1 MMTNRAIF
9 YLLYHPDGKLPDY
22 VLHKLEHLRKHA
34 NYVRVIVNGSL
45 QQKDVLS
52 LEKIVDFIQI
62 RENTGLD
69 VGAYQDAIDEMGFDE
84 LSKFDELILMNYT
97 WFGPIGS
104 FDDVFERMEIEEVD
118 FWGMTEHGAVT
129 PNPITGKG
137 TMRSHLQS
145 HWIAVRRSM
154 LSSDSWKKYWQEM
167 PTIENYSESILK
179 HESRFTGYFSDLGFK
194 YKAAFPQ
201 EKYGVDHAAFVC
213 ADQLMKD
220 GCPVLKRRP
229 FFHDPLYLDAE
240 AIIGKDLI
248 ETASNLG
255 YPEELI
261 WKDIVPLTPPKILN
275 TNASQLEILPDVDL
289 TNSIYTGRIA
299 AVTHIFYEEMT
310 SELLDRLSLIP
321 GSVDVFVTTTDELK
335 KTIIQK
341 EFDAHPWNPNHFEIR
356 VLSSNRGRDLSGY
369 FIGCRD
375 VVTDDNYDLIF
386 KIHSKKTVQR
396 GATAGEFFKKQQI
409 ENLLNTDGF
418 TRNLVELFNQD
429 PQLGIVFPPT
439 IHIGY
444 PTLGMAWFTNK
455 EPALEYAKDL
465 GINVPFDEISPLGA
479 FGAMWVCRPA
489 ALSLMTAK
497 TYEFDEYMSEDSH
510 GDGSLAHVQERMV
523 AYSAAAA
530 GYKTKTVSNTR
541 YAAISH
547 TYLEYKLDQALA
559 IMPGYALHTINAVRA
574 QVWDS
579 DLAVSA
585 LSKRQFVK
593 QYLLTHHQRTGK
605 FLRMLYLP
613 VRYFRRRFLRFDEN
627 RPLR

>member
-1 MMTNRAIF
+1 MNSRAIL
-9 YLLYHPDGKLPDY
+9 YLLYHPEGILPEYVIFKLQRLRPHADY
-22 VLHKLEHLRKHA
+22 I
-34 NYVRVIVNGSL
+34 RVVVNGTLDKSDIKQL
-45 QQKDVLS
+45 KTV
-52 LEKIVDFIQI
+52 VDAVQL
-62 RENTGLD
+62 RNNTGLD
-69 VGAYQDAIDEMGFDE
+69 VGAYKDAILDIGFDE

-97 WFGPIGS
+97 WFGPIGT
-104 FDDVFERMEIEEVD
+104 FDEVFERMDSENVD
-118 FWGMTEHGAVT
+118 FWGMTEHAAVT

-145 HWIAVRRSM
+145 HWIAIRKPM
-154 LSSDSWKKYWQEM
+154 LSSPSWKSYWQEM
-167 PTIENYSESILK
+167 PFINNYSESILK
-179 HESRFTGYFSDLGFK
+179 HESRFTGHFSDLGFS

-240 AIIGKDLI
+240 AIIGKDLV
-248 ETASNLG
+248 ETASSLG

-275 TNASQLEILPDVDL
+275 TNASQLEILPDVAL
-289 TNSIYTGRIA
+289 TNERYQGRVA
-299 AVTHIFYEEMT
+299 AVTHIYYEDMT
-310 SELLDRLSLIP
+310 AELLDRLSLIP
-321 GSVDVFVTTTDELK
+321 GIVDVFVTTTDEVK
-335 KTIIQK
+335 K
-341 EFDAHPWNPNHFEIR
+341 EFIQQEFNSHSWTPNHFEIR

-375 VVTDDNYDLIF
+375 VVTDEKYDLIF

-409 ENLLNTDGF
+409 ENLLNSEGF
-418 TRNLVELFNQD
+418 ARNLVSLFERD

-455 EPALEYAKDL
+455 EPAQEYADEL
-465 GINVPFDEISPLGA
+465 GIKVPFDDISPLGA
-479 FGAMWVCRPA
+479 LGAMWVCRPN
-489 ALSLMTAK
+489 ALSFMTSK
-497 TYEFDEYMSEDSH
+497 HYEFDDYMSEDSH
-510 GDGSLAHVQERMV
+510 GDGSLAHVQERLV
-523 AYSAAAA
+523 SYAAAAA
-530 GYKTKTVSNTR
+530 GYKTKTVANSR
-541 YAAISH
+541 YISISH
-547 TYLEYKLDQALA
+547 TFLEYKLDQALA

-579 DLAVSA
+579 DSVFST
-585 LSKRQFVK
+585 LSKRQFLK
-593 QYLLTHHQRTGK
+593 QYLQTHHKRTGRL
-605 FLRMLYLP
+605 LRLMYLP
-613 VRYFRRRFLRFDEN
+613 VRFIKLKIIKFDGTQ
-627 RPLR
+627 P